1 MENIKEF
8 FLNQLPH
15 KIAEHPE
22 LVRQIDAVYQ
32 FDIEDVGTWTLDL
45 TQDGIVREGVHDQP
59 GCVVTANAK
68 DFAALKDNPAT
79 LVMLF
84 ATGKIKLSNPSLAEP
99 LQKLLK

>member
-1 MENIKEF
+1 MEIIKEF

-45 TQDGIVREGVHDQP
+45 TQDEIVREGVHDQP
-59 GCVVTANAK
+59 DCLVTAKAK
-68 DFAALKDNPAT
+68 DFAALKDNPG
-79 LVMLF
+79 LVMLLPRV
-84 ATGKIKLSNPSLAEP
+84 K
-99 LQKLLK
+99 